1 MRVAAPK
8 SISSVAASQRAANK
22 VDLDIFQA
30 LHRVE
35 WMETRDPER
44 AGQWKEAANHLRAAR
59 DVVQQMMDPVDLSS
73 AKGGAQVRSERQI
86 GKYEKIIRRNG

>member
-1 MRVAAPK
+1 MQAGTVSGGGDKMRVAAPK
-8 SISSVAASQRAANK
+8 SVSSVAISQRQANK

-35 WMETRDPER
+35 SMEAKDPER

-59 DVVQQMMDPVDLSS
+59 EVIQKMMDPADLSS
-73 AKGGAQVRSERQI
+73 ANGGA
-86 GKYEKIIRRNG
+86 

>member
-8 SISSVAASQRAANK
+8 SVSSVATSQRQANK

-35 WMETRDPER
+35 SMETKDPER
-44 AGQWKEAANHLRAAR
+44 AGQWKEAAHHLRAAR
-59 DVVQQMMDPVDLSS
+59 DVVQKMMDPADLSS
-73 AKGGAQVRSERQI
+73 ANGGA
-86 GKYEKIIRRNG
+86 

>member
-1 MRVAAPK
+1 MTEIVVRQPVSA
-8 SISSVAASQRAANK
+8 AASQRAANK

-35 WMETRDPER
+35 SMEAKDPER

-59 DVVQQMMDPVDLSS
+59 DVVQKMMEPADLSS
-73 AKGGAQVRSERQI
+73 AKGGA
-86 GKYEKIIRRNG
+86 

>member
-1 MRVAAPK
+1 MPVTEVVVSQPV
-8 SISSVAASQRAANK
+8 SVAASQRAANK

-35 WMETRDPER
+35 SMETKDPER

-59 DVVQQMMDPVDLSS
+59 DIVRKMMNPADLSN
-73 AKGGAQVRSERQI
+73 ANGGA
-86 GKYEKIIRRNG
+86 